1 MNEISENQLNFAQR
15 VADSLGS
22 EIPREILN
30 DRIELSKWIDTNLDR
45 LPKDKEGRAIF
56 KPSLKQIA
64 YAERIA
70 QDAGVNIPVPCYKNS
85 AEMAKFIDTY
95 QSRLKNRPTEKMVEL
110 AKKIFE
116 FDPTVGDPSDC
127 FEDFDTLRDWLD
139 KNFPEEWKNF
149 EGGGGRRKQPVRRG
163 RKKESMEDLI

>member
-1 MNEISENQLNFAQR
+1 MNEISEKQLNFAQR

-30 DRIELSKWIDTNLDR
+30 DRMELAKWIDASLDQ
-45 LPKDKEGRAIF
+45 LPKDKEGKAIF

-70 QDAGVNIPVPCYKNS
+70 QDACVNIPVPCYKNS

-95 QSRLKNRPTEKMVEL
+95 QSKLKHRPTEKMVGL

-139 KNFPEEWKNF
+139 RNFPEEWKNF
-149 EGGGGRRKQPVRRG
+149 EGGGHRKQPGRRG